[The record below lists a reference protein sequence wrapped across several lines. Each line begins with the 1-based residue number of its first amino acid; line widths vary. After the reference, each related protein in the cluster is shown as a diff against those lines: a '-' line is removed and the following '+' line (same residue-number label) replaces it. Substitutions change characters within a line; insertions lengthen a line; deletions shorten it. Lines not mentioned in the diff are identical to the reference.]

1 MILYR
6 DLVYDHELF
15 SDAFRLKI
23 TDDGS
28 DCFSFPA
35 KLVTQ
40 KAGGGIDASLIGG
53 NASAEEPQEESEEA
67 TTRQGFEFVLNH
79 ELKEHDWDKKMF
91 QGWFK
96 VYAKKVIAKLTAE
109 GSDKLEETK
118 ASAKKFMEKVVEW
131 FKEKKSI
138 SVFAGEDNEDDD
150 LGMVTGNIVVLVWDD
165 SGEAGTAYSWRGA
178 IKEEK
183 F

>member
-1 MILYR
+1 MILFR
-6 DLVYDHELF
+6 DVIYDGELF

-28 DCFSFPA
+28 DCFTWPA

-53 NASAEEPQEESEEA
+53 NASAEEAPEEA
-67 TTRQGFEFVLNH
+67 EETTTKTGFEFAFNH
-79 ELKEHDWDKKMF
+79 ELEEYDWDKKMF
-91 QGWFK
+91 QQWFK
-96 VYAKKVIAKLTAE
+96 PYVKKVIKKLTA
-109 GSDKLEETK
+109 DKPDKVDETK
-118 ASAKKFMEKVVEW
+118 VSAQKFLEKVVEW

-138 SVFAGEDNEDDD
+138 SIYGHDHEEDDV
-150 LGMVTGNIVVLVWDD
+150 MVQGNVVVLVWDD
-165 SGEAGTAYSWRGA
+165 SGESGVAYCWRGA
-178 IKEEK
+178 IREEK